1 MSALD
6 AARDRDRGPRFKL
19 EVAHALGLK
28 VRVAREGRGGS
39 FECPACGAVTRHTKS
54 GDRRLAVGVAP
65 DGRARCFQCDRG
77 FDAIGIAAWRLDGGR
92 VGPATL
98 AFLRDDLRLDATVRP
113 SPRPATPPPAPPP
126 RYPDREDVLALWNAC
141 GPLDDR
147 ALAFLESDR
156 GFDVERVQELDIVR
170 QLPRRLVEAAP
181 WSHGWARSG
190 HSLVFPLVDARG
202 EIRSVLA
209 RLARPTRDGDK
220 SKSLAVPGFDRGGL
234 VVACPSARAML
245 ASACHPPTW
254 TGPEPMCVVITEGEI
269 DVLAWATT
277 EEDVHATIG
286 IFVGSMSASRAE
298 HARRIAWGARV
309 LVALDLDEA
318 SDGLRDNVRGALRA
332 AKRTDLRASRWIGK
346 VAA

>member
-6 AARDRDRGPRFKL
+6 AARHRDRGPGFKL
-19 EVAHALGLK
+19 EVATALGLK
-28 VRVAREGRGGS
+28 VRVARDGHGGS
-39 FECPACGAVTRHTKS
+39 FECPACNAVTRHTKS
-54 GDRRLAVGVAP
+54 GDRRFAVGVAP

-77 FDAIGIAAWRLDGGR
+77 FDAIGIAAWRLEGGR

-113 SPRPATPPPAPPP
+113 SPRPAAPPPAPPP
-126 RYPDREDVLALWNAC
+126 RYPDREAVLALWNAC
-141 GPLDDR
+141 EPLDAR
-147 ALAFLESDR
+147 ARAYLKSAR
-156 GFDVERVQELDIVR
+156 GLDVERVQELDIVR

-202 EIRSVLA
+202 EVRSVLA
-209 RLARPTRDGDK
+209 RLARPTRDGDS
-220 SKSLAVPGFDRGGL
+220 SKSLAVRGFDRAGL
-234 VVACPSARAML
+234 VLACPSARAML

-254 TGPEPMCVVITEGEI
+254 TGPEPMRVVITEGEL
-269 DVLAWATT
+269 DVLAWATS

-286 IFVGSMSASRAE
+286 IFTGSMSASRAE
-298 HARRIAWGARV
+298 HARRIAWGAYV
-309 LVALDLDEA
+309 LVATDLDEG
-318 SDGLRDNVRGALRA
+318 SVGLTEGLRAALRA
-332 AKRTDLRASRWIGK
+332 AKRTDLCASRWIGE

>member
-6 AARDRDRGPRFKL
+6 VARDRDRGPGFKL

-28 VRVAREGRGGS
+28 VRVARDGRAGS
-39 FECPACGAVTRHTKS
+39 LECPACGAVTRHTKS

-113 SPRPATPPPAPPP
+113 SPRPATPPSTPPP
-126 RYPDREDVLALWNAC
+126 RYPDREAVLALWNAC
-141 GPLDDR
+141 EPLDDR
-147 ALAFLESDR
+147 ARAYLQSKRGLKGSRVLDR
-156 GFDVERVQELDIVR
+156 DIVR

-209 RLARPTRDGDK
+209 RLARPKRDGDK
-220 SKSLAVPGFDRGGL
+220 SKSLAVQGFERSGL
-234 VVACPSARAML
+234 VIACPSARAML
-245 ASACHPPTW
+245 ASACHPRTW
-254 TGPEPMCVVITEGEI
+254 TGPEPMRVVITEGEI
-269 DVLAWATT
+269 DVLAWASR
-277 EEDVHATIG
+277 DGVNATIG
-286 IFVGSMSASRAE
+286 IFTGSMSASHAE

-318 SDGLRDNVRGALRA
+318 SDGLREQVRSALRA
-332 AKRTDLRASRWIGK
+332 AKRTDLCLKRWNPE